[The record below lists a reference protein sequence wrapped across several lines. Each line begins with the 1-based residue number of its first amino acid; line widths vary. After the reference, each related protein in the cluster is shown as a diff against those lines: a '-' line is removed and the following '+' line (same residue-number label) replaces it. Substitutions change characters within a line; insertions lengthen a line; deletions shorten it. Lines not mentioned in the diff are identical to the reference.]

1 MEKEDKVNHYYEL
14 RFCFGFIILLLIF
27 FSIMFTLI
35 YLEKPINNKN
45 KEIEDYI
52 SNFNKDKLVNNIN
65 YLEYETKEYDENK
78 DITITNLK
86 YDLVDQNNLYY
97 ELIID
102 EEVISKLYL
111 DELTNSYIYLNLD
124 DNLDINE
131 IYLILITEINLN
143 INDIFY
149 YENKLSEFDSLNY
162 SLVNEYLYLNELDN
176 YMKINKYGLIEELF
190 ILDKLDLKVNY
201 KYMNI

>member
-14 RFCFGFIILLLIF
+14 RFCFGFIFLLLIF

-35 YLEKPINNKN
+35 YLEKPMNNKN
-45 KEIEDYI
+45 KDIEDYI

-97 ELIID
+97 ELIIN

>member
-97 ELIID
+97 ELIIN